1 MKQKWILTMIFVMV
15 QLTMWA
21 QELQV
26 LDAITRTPLPYVS
39 VVAGKS
45 SHITNE
51 NGQVVINDLE
61 KTGAVTFSFLGY
73 GTQTMDFTALQRA
86 KFRILLQ
93 PIDMKLDE
101 VVVSATRWM
110 QSRSELVQ
118 RVSAIRSSDIALQNP
133 QTAADLIGQ
142 TGEVFIQKSQQGG
155 GSPMIRGFATNRLL
169 IAVDGIR
176 MNTAIFRSGN
186 IQNIISVD
194 PYSVASAEVLFGP
207 GSIVY
212 GSDAIGGVMLF
223 NTLKPVLSD
232 KGTIVN
238 GNAGTRFA
246 SANNELSTHLD
257 VSIGGPKWASV
268 TSFSF
273 NRFGDLRMGTN
284 GPESYLKKYE
294 VVRMDSVDRV
304 VTNNDPLV
312 QKSSGFSQQNI
323 LQKLVF
329 QPNENWRFEYGFY
342 YSTTS
347 DYARYDRLLRLKKKL
362 PRSAEWYYGPQKWMM
377 NRLTVN
383 HKKPTFLYD
392 EMQLN
397 LAFQKFEE
405 SRHDRDLNKAVKFN
419 RMEKVDAFSLNLDF
433 NKEISVNNRL
443 LYGAEMVL
451 NQVDSKG
458 TDENVLT
465 GVVAPGPARYPEST
479 WSSYALFATYQ
490 HHLNNKTMLQAGA
503 RYSLFMLDAT
513 FDTSLFALPFKEA
526 SLNSGALTGSIGLV
540 HKASES
546 FSLSTNISTGY
557 RSPNVDDV
565 GKIFDSEPGFV
576 VVPNPNLKAEYA
588 YNGDIGFSKIFAE
601 KFRLDFTAFY
611 TVLTDALVRRNYSL
625 NGADSIM
632 YAGEMSRVQAIQ
644 NAAQA
649 TVYGIHGGIEW
660 KLPYGFSMMSNLTWQ
675 KGEEELDNGTKSPL
689 RHAAP
694 LFGLSR
700 LRYTTNKM
708 TLELNVAYADKVNY
722 ADMPEEEKSKDY
734 MYAADADGNPYSPS
748 WYTLNFKAVVKV
760 EHHLII
766 GGGIENIT
774 DQRYRT
780 YSSGMVGAGRNFVLS
795 LQVPF

>member
-1 MKQKWILTMIFVMV
+1 M
-15 QLTMWA
+15 
-21 QELQV
+21 
-26 LDAITRTPLPYVS
+26 
-39 VVAGKS
+39 
-45 SHITNE
+45 
-51 NGQVVINDLE
+51 
-61 KTGAVTFSFLGY
+61 
-73 GTQTMDFTALQRA
+73 
-86 KFRILLQ
+86 RI
-93 PIDMKLDE
+93 
-101 VVVSATRWM
+101 
-110 QSRSELVQ
+110 
-118 RVSAIRSSDIALQNP
+118 
-133 QTAADLIGQ
+133 
-142 TGEVFIQKSQQGG
+142 
-155 GSPMIRGFATNRLL
+155 
-169 IAVDGIR
+169 
-176 MNTAIFRSGN
+176 
-186 IQNIISVD
+186 
-194 PYSVASAEVLFGP
+194 
-207 GSIVY
+207 
-212 GSDAIGGVMLF
+212 
-223 NTLKPVLSD
+223 
-232 KGTIVN
+232 
-238 GNAGTRFA
+238 
-246 SANNELSTHLD
+246 
-257 VSIGGPKWASV
+257 
-268 TSFSF
+268 
-273 NRFGDLRMGTN
+273 
-284 GPESYLKKYE
+284 
-294 VVRMDSVDRV
+294 DSVDRV

-347 DYARYDRLLRLKKKL
+347 DYARYDRLLRLKNKL

-546 FSLSTNISTGY
+546 FSLSANISTGY

-588 YNGDIGFSKIFAE
+588 YNGDIGFSKIFA
-601 KFRLDFTAFY
+601 D
-611 TVLTDALVRRNYSL
+611 
-625 NGADSIM
+625 
-632 YAGEMSRVQAIQ
+632 
-644 NAAQA
+644 
-649 TVYGIHGGIEW
+649 
-660 KLPYGFSMMSNLTWQ
+660 
-675 KGEEELDNGTKSPL
+675 
-689 RHAAP
+689 
-694 LFGLSR
+694 
-700 LRYTTNKM
+700 
-708 TLELNVAYADKVNY
+708 
-722 ADMPEEEKSKDY
+722 
-734 MYAADADGNPYSPS
+734 
-748 WYTLNFKAVVKV
+748 V
-760 EHHLII
+760 E
-766 GGGIENIT
+766 
-774 DQRYRT
+774 
-780 YSSGMVGAGRNFVLS
+780 
-795 LQVPF
+795 